1 MTRVRPMNLRA
12 WVKDRS
18 EVLAPSTL
26 AVVWGNVSALF
37 SAAVADRVIGI
48 SPCVGVTLPE
58 VPHHTHYIPDDEQV
72 HMLSENMPG
81 RYSAVVYVA
90 AGTGFR
96 GGEITGLEVHAIDF
110 TTSEVDI
117 TQQLICV
124 AGQKAYLARQPPIA
138 S

>member
-1 MTRVRPMNLRA
+1 
-12 WVKDRS
+12 
-18 EVLAPSTL
+18 
-26 AVVWGNVSALF
+26 
-37 SAAVADRVIGI
+37 
-48 SPCVGVTLPE
+48 
-58 VPHHTHYIPDDEQV
+58 
-72 HMLSENMPG
+72 MLSENMPG

-124 AGQKAYLARQPPIA
+124 AGQKAYLVRQPPIA